1 VFRENHEGGIS
12 VTGNILKLTFS
23 MAYPVWPESGAF
35 LPIIQVEILDLPSKY
50 KQFLPKCFK
59 RREVIFSTSSHT

>member
-1 VFRENHEGGIS
+1 VLRENHEGGIS

-35 LPIIQVEILDLPSKY
+35 LPINWIYTYKY
-50 KQFLPKCFK
+50 KQF
-59 RREVIFSTSSHT
+59 